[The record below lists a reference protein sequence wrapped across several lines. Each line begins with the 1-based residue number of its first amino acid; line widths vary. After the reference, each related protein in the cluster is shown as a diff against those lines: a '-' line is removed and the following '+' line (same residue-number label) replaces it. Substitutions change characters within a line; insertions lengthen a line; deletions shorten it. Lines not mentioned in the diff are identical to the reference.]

1 MRRHVGSSV
10 SAAPYRASGLV
21 LWHIASFR
29 CGAQIRPH
37 PEVNRTCH
45 GIVDPSRITLGSF
58 TAVTLSRHFPI
69 IPDLT
74 VDPPLHVFDNIS
86 TIRGDLIMG
95 VKSPDHVDV
104 EVGQRIRIQ
113 RNTLGLSQTEL
124 ADHLGVT
131 FQQVQKYEKGVNR
144 VGAGRLTKIATALQ
158 LPVTNLLG
166 VDDSIGGKRKGH
178 DENVVTTQSPNRP
191 RCCATVAR
199 LRKTHERQNASFH
212 RADR

>member
-1 MRRHVGSSV
+1 MD
-10 SAAPYRASGLV
+10 
-21 LWHIASFR
+21 
-29 CGAQIRPH
+29 
-37 PEVNRTCH
+37 
-45 GIVDPSRITLGSF
+45 IVDPSRMTLGSF

-74 VDPPLHVFDNIS
+74 VDPPRHVFDNIS
-86 TIRGDLIMG
+86 TIREDLIMG